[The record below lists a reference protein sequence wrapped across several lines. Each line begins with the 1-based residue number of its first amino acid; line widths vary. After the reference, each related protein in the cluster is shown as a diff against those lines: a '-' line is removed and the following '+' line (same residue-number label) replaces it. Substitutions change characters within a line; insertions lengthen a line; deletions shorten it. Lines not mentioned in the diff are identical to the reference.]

1 MEKSLILLIISI
13 INRVLIA
20 VVGIGWSVVGFL
32 PTIMMSDSGDTRTV
46 IAVDLGL
53 MSLLLSFVGGVV
65 GCITNSWWWLL
76 PGVLLQIVTFYIYDH
91 PDGIHRD
98 IQKFVSSC
106 CRRFSDCCC
115 PIASNDEGSG
125 EDQPLIS

>member
-1 MEKSLILLIISI
+1 MEKSLILLIISL
-13 INRVLIA
+13 INRTLIA

-106 CRRFSDCCC
+106 CHRLSHCCC
-115 PIASNDEGSG
+115 PIASDEERG

>member
-1 MEKSLILLIISI
+1 MEKSLILLIISL
-13 INRVLIA
+13 INRTLIA
-20 VVGIGWSVVGFL
+20 FVGIGWSFVGFL